1 MHGKIEIISQYGVG
15 TSVEFYLPYQ
25 SSDLTTSTPVA
36 EPATTANS
44 LAGLS
49 FLVAEDEPINREI
62 LLENLIEDG
71 AKVVMVT
78 NGREAV
84 ERIIADGRDAYD
96 VVLMDLQMPEMNG
109 YEATRVIRE
118 LAPDLPIIA
127 QTAHAFG
134 EERDKCLA
142 AGMVG
147 HVSKPLDSNELLAL
161 IRQHVKLKPRS

>member
-1 MHGKIEIISQYGVG
+1 
-15 TSVEFYLPYQ
+15 
-25 SSDLTTSTPVA
+25 
-36 EPATTANS
+36 
-44 LAGLS
+44 
-49 FLVAEDEPINREI
+49 
-62 LLENLIEDG
+62 
-71 AKVVMVT
+71 
-78 NGREAV
+78 
-84 ERIIADGRDAYD
+84 
-96 VVLMDLQMPEMNG
+96 
-109 YEATRVIRE
+109 VIRE